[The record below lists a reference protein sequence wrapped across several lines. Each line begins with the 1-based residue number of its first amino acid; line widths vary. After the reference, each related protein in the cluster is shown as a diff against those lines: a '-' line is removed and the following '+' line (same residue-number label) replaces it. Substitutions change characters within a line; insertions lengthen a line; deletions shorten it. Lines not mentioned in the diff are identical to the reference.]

1 MNARVHRSAT
11 YPMGRGDSRAPAPR
25 LAALPCAGTSCES
38 CALGGG
44 DDDDGEDGGG
54 DDGDDDDDDH
64 DHDVDVDDDLAV
76 ASGIPSEDELDDVD
90 AEGVAGVDGGGD
102 VDDEALSRSPSSSSS
117 MPSYSPITMPSHMR
131 LACVKRRR
139 SALPCTQVAPRP
151 RAATVPATGRAVAPR
166 HAAAAAPAVLP
177 PAAAAASAAPAESP
191 DGVQQQAPTAS
202 SSSSSRK
209 ELSIIWYLLQ
219 HLCWKYALG
228 QRVLVRSQK
237 ILIDQYRQQKRARNL
252 ALAACC
258 CVIYACEHDNVA
270 APDLQEGL
278 DFCASLG
285 NKPSLAEQQ
294 HEQHEQQE
302 LQLLHEQTPASAAV
316 VAAAAAAVAAA
327 AGGGGGAPG
336 VPFPKLSPEEQ
347 EQLRQRVHLR
357 RSIIQA
363 GVERANDNLLRSRA
377 AAAARAAGHH
387 QMLLMMGLGAGDMVG
402 GNSETDSGSEED
414 LCAGPGNGSGNG
426 GGAGGGSVV
435 EPPSPTARCD
445 DREVFG
451 SSPDSTISAV
461 TGGITCSPVDAAAL
475 SRPPP
480 HHHNFHRGGKN
491 SSSSSSSSSSGSG
504 SGGGSG
510 IDFEDQ
516 ARGKRACLMRRGKS
530 ASRRVGFCLERNE
543 EAEFEAFQ
551 SVQGFAL
558 NLAALAVA
566 VAAGVTGAAAASS
579 AAEAALALVVP
590 LASCASD
597 ATEEFGDDGESAWGR
612 RARSGAVS
620 D

>member
-1 MNARVHRSAT
+1 
-11 YPMGRGDSRAPAPR
+11 MGRGDARALAMRPSASPFAGASTCPGDGGCGEVSRD
-25 LAALPCAGTSCES
+25 
-38 CALGGG
+38 G
-44 DDDDGEDGGG
+44 DDGDDGGS
-54 DDGDDDDDDH
+54 DDGDDDDDHEH
-64 DHDVDVDDDLAV
+64 DDVDVDDDLAV
-76 ASGIPSEDELDDVD
+76 ASGIPSEDELDVD
-90 AEGVAGVDGGGD
+90 AEGD
-102 VDDEALSRSPSSSSS
+102 VDADPLPCSPSGSGSSTSS
-117 MPSYSPITMPSHMR
+117 MPSYSPITTPSHMR

-139 SALPCTQVAPRP
+139 SALPCTQAAPRP
-151 RAATVPATGRAVAPR
+151 RSATVPATGRSATLPR
-166 HAAAAAPAVLP
+166 QVLTAAPAVSLPPQAAVASSALAESPVGGASSSVSGLQAPP
-177 PAAAAASAAPAESP
+177 PAAAA
-191 DGVQQQAPTAS
+191 S
-202 SSSSSRK
+202 SVSSSRK
-209 ELSIIWYLLQ
+209 ELAIIWYLLQ

-228 QRVLVRSQK
+228 QRVLVQSQK

-294 HEQHEQQE
+294 QQQLQHEQEQE
-302 LQLLHEQTPASAAV
+302 QEQLQLLHEQSPASAAV
-316 VAAAAAAVAAA
+316 MAAAAAAVAAA
-327 AGGGGGAPG
+327 AAGGREGGAPG
-336 VPFPKLSPEEQ
+336 VPLPQLSPEEQ
-347 EQLRQRVHLR
+347 EQLRQRVNLR

-363 GVERANDNLLRSRA
+363 SVERANDSLLRSRA

-387 QMLLMMGLGAGDMVG
+387 KMLTMGMGNG
-402 GNSETDSGSEED
+402 GSETDSGSEED
-414 LCAGPGNGSGNG
+414 LCVGVS
-426 GGAGGGSVV
+426 GAGGSNGAGVGGGES
-435 EPPSPTARCD
+435 PAASPTARRD

-451 SSPDSTISAV
+451 SSPDSTISVA

-475 SRPPP
+475 S
-480 HHHNFHRGGKN
+480 HHHFLVQRRGGGKG
-491 SSSSSSSSSSGSG
+491 SSSGSSG
-504 SGGGSG
+504 SSG

-516 ARGKRACLMRRGKS
+516 ARGKRPCLMRRGKS

-543 EAEFEAFQ
+543 EAEFDAFQ

-566 VAAGVTGAAAASS
+566 VAATGDSSSASS
-579 AAEAALALVVP
+579 SCSAQQAEAPQALVVP
-590 LASCASD
+590 LSSCASD
-597 ATEEFGDDGESAWGR
+597 AATLFGHGGGEAAWGR